1 MERGAGGGVGERAL
15 EQVFKQRVSGDAR
28 LNRSSRGRVFRGQRE
43 REGEGWPETGHRTA
57 QIHA

>member
-15 EQVFKQRVSGDAR
+15 EQVLKQHVSGDAR
-28 LNRSSRGRVFRGQRE
+28 FVEQEFEGARIPGT
-43 REGEGWPETGHRTA
+43 EGEGWPETGHRTA